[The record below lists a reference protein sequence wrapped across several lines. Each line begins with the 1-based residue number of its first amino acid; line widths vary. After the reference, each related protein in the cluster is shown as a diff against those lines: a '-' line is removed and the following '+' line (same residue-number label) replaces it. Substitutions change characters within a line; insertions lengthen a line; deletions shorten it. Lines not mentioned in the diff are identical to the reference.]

1 LLRPFRRSEGQGDY
15 RAALAGLLRPS
26 VFLCLALLPG
36 SAAVLGAERLPA
48 QQAPHPAPEHPT
60 ATQAAPSGG
69 PASESQ
75 AAADIMPAYLVA
87 PGDVLKILVWKEP
100 ELSTEAFVRLDGRVT
115 VPLLGDVMA
124 AGRTPDDLSMEIQA
138 KLGRFL
144 EVPQVTLAV
153 SQAISARFYVLG
165 EVAHP
170 GAYPLPRRVSVVQ
183 ALALAG
189 GFREFAKKD
198 SIRIL
203 RQQGEKQIA
212 IPFNYKEVEIGV
224 RLEQDIFLDAGDT
237 IVVP

>member
-1 LLRPFRRSEGQGDY
+1 
-15 RAALAGLLRPS
+15 
-26 VFLCLALLPG
+26 
-36 SAAVLGAERLPA
+36 
-48 QQAPHPAPEHPT
+48 
-60 ATQAAPSGG
+60 
-69 PASESQ
+69 
-75 AAADIMPAYLVA
+75 MPAYLVA